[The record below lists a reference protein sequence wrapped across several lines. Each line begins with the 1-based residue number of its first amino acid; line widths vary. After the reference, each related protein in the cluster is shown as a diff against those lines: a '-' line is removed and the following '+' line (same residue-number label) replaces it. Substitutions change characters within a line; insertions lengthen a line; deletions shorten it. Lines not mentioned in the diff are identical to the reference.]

1 MPEPNTTQPN
11 IILIIADD
19 LGYQDLSCY
28 GGTAIETPNLDQLAK
43 EGIRF
48 RQAYSG
54 CPVCAPS
61 RSVLM
66 TGYHAGHTSVRGNS
80 SGIPLQSDDVT
91 LATLLRASG
100 YTCGGFGKWGLGN
113 IGTAGVP
120 ENHGFDRFFGYYHQ
134 VHAHTYLSC
143 LSVAK

>member
-1 MPEPNTTQPN
+1 MPKPNTTQPN
-11 IILIIADD
+11 IILIIVDD
-19 LGYQDLSCY
+19 LGYQDLACY

-66 TGYHAGHTSVRGNS
+66 TGTMLDTRLSEVIAVGFRYSRMM
-80 SGIPLQSDDVT
+80 
-91 LATLLRASG
+91 LRRRR
-100 YTCGGFGKWGLGN
+100 C
-113 IGTAGVP
+113 
-120 ENHGFDRFFGYYHQ
+120 
-134 VHAHTYLSC
+134 
-143 LSVAK
+143 

>member
-19 LGYQDLSCY
+19 LGYQDLACY
-28 GGTAIETPNLDQLAK
+28 NGTAIETPNLDQLAK

-66 TGYHAGHTSVRGNS
+66 TGFHAGHTSVRGNS
-80 SGIPLQSDDVT
+80 GGIPLQSDDVT
-91 LATLLRASG
+91 LATLLKAGG
-100 YTCGGFGKWGLGN
+100 YTCGGFGKWGLGD

-120 ENHGFDRFFGYYHQ
+120 ENHGFDRFFGYYYQ